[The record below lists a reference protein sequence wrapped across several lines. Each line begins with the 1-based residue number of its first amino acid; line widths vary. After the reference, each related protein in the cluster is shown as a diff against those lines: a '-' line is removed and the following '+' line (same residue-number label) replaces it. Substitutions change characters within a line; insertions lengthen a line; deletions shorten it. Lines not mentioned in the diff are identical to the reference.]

1 MITGFASGKKT
12 TLEKTHQQK
21 KKKKKGGA
29 KSWAHTAPR
38 EFFFFAQGT
47 KRKEKKRKKKGSFG
61 PQKMGDVE
69 EFEVKFLS
77 PEQRKSIYDVI
88 WQVNCLTPTKSGG
101 TMGIDA
107 EWLEHKLLALVEDRP
122 YGETDPPGDGHLRP
136 ILSIFWTREA
146 ESSPVTA
153 FAMVCAP
160 SPDTGREHRFH
171 RLRHEHVDSS
181 VYLAILCG
189 SGATKIMDHL
199 VKRYADV
206 VITLD
211 SLTHVIPY
219 YLRPEF
225 GVARMIDTEATF
237 RRSAAIQQEYTAA
250 KTKEERIAVREK
262 AVRLKSEILKAEE
275 FTPLAECA
283 VRGRADRGVEPD
295 MSYVYAHIVILPAY
309 LHGASFDQ
317 LCKPTTPSQP
327 SPPSPPSLSSL
338 PGLYTDSPSSG
349 RKRIA
354 SLPMPR
360 PKREPKIPNKYT

>member
-1 MITGFASGKKT
+1 
-12 TLEKTHQQK
+12 
-21 KKKKKGGA
+21 
-29 KSWAHTAPR
+29 
-38 EFFFFAQGT
+38 
-47 KRKEKKRKKKGSFG
+47 
-61 PQKMGDVE
+61 MGDVE
-69 EFEVKFLS
+69 EFEVKYLS
-77 PEQRKSIYDVI
+77 PEQRESIYDVI
-88 WQVNCLTPTKSGG
+88 WQVSCITTTKEAVTKTTIKKGV
-101 TMGIDA
+101 TKTTVTAAVTKGIDA
-107 EWLEHKLLALVEDRP
+107 PWLQEKLLALVEDRP

-171 RLRHEHVDSS
+171 RLRHEHVENS

-225 GVARMIDTEATF
+225 GVARMIDTELSF
-237 RRSAAIQQEYTAA
+237 KRSAAIQQEYTAA

-327 SPPSPPSLSSL
+327 SPPSPPSPPSLSSL